1 MSIALIGKKLGMT
14 RVYDGAG
21 RVTPVTVISIEP
33 NAVAQRKTVESD
45 GYSALQLATIDQ
57 LPKRLTKPELG
68 HLKKAGLGAKKKVR
82 EVRLKDDEAV
92 KAAPEVLTVNQFSV
106 GQFVDVIGQSKGKG
120 FQGVM
125 KKHNFAGQGDAHG
138 SKMHRRNGAIGN
150 RSTPGRPWKNIGM
163 PGHMGDERMTVQNLA
178 VVQVREEDNAI
189 LVSGAVPGS
198 KGGYVVVRP
207 AKKRPLPAA
216 K

>member
-14 RVYDGAG
+14 RVYDGSG
-21 RVTPVTVISIEP
+21 RVIPVTVIHIEP
-33 NAVAQRKTVESD
+33 NAVSQRKTVAND
-45 GYSALQLATIDQ
+45 GYSAVQVATIDQ
-57 LPKRLTKPELG
+57 LPKRVTKPVLG
-68 HLKKAGLGAKKKVR
+68 HLKKAGLGAKKKLG
-82 EVRLKDDEAV
+82 EIRLANDEAV
-92 KAAPEVLTVNQFSV
+92 TSAPDVLTVNQFSV

-120 FQGVM
+120 FAGVM

-138 SKMHRRNGAIGN
+138 SKTHRRNGAIGN

-163 PGHMGDERMTVQNLA
+163 PGHLGDERMTVQNLP

-189 LVSGAVPGS
+189 LVRGAIPGS
-198 KGGYVVVRP
+198 RGGYVVIRP
-207 AKKRPLPAA
+207 AKKKSLPAA